1 MVKYLTLLLIIGGLM
16 FIGLGSYDFYK
27 SSKAQTKSL
36 AKAYEVLKE
45 PLKEVSSK
53 IPHSFLP
60 KQGETVGL
68 LEIPKIDRTLPI
80 IEGTDEKELNKGVGH
95 LQGTGYPTQDSQ
107 IVLSG
112 HRDTVFK
119 RMGELDIG
127 DTLTIHLP
135 YGTFTYKIA
144 HTRIVNA
151 DDQTVVK
158 STFPNE
164 ELIVSTCYPFSFI
177 GDAPER
183 YIITAYPLKNGENNF

>member
-1 MVKYLTLLLIIGGLM
+1 MVKYLALLLIIGGLM
-16 FIGLGSYDFYK
+16 LIGLGSYDFYK
-27 SSKAQTKSL
+27 TSKAQSKSL
-36 AKAYEVLKE
+36 TEAYEVLND
-45 PLKEVSSK
+45 PLKEVSNEL
-53 IPHSFLP
+53 PHSFLA

-68 LEIPKIDRTLPI
+68 LEIPKIDGTLPI

-95 LQGTGYPTQDSQ
+95 LKGTAYPTQDNQ

-135 YGTFTYKIA
+135 YGAFTYKIA
-144 HTRIVNA
+144 HTKVVDTNDR
-151 DDQTVVK
+151 TVVRP
-158 STFPNE
+158 TFPKE
-164 ELIVSTCYPFSFI
+164 ELILSTCYPFSFL

-183 YIITAYPLKNGENNF
+183 YIITAYPIKTGENDF